1 MSDLISVEQAISLL
15 RANRIPLQT
24 ERVSIEHALGRRLT
38 KPIIANVARPSVA
51 LSAMDGY
58 AVQFENARTAG
69 GRLKVIGAAPAGHP
83 FSGSVRRGTAVRIFT
98 GSVVPDGADHIL
110 IQENAERDG
119 DDIVILEGA
128 EQPRHIRAPGIDFQ
142 LDDILVPAGALLAP
156 AHLAVAAAGNNP
168 TVEVERPL
176 RVGMLSNGDELRPP
190 GSDLQ
195 VGEVVNSNP
204 YGLAGLIARW
214 GGEPV
219 RLGVASDSIE
229 SIQAHIDAADVD
241 ILLPIGGASV
251 GDHDHMH
258 AAFTDRS
265 FEPVFKKI
273 AVRPGKPT
281 WFSRR
286 EKTLA
291 LGLPGNP
298 ASALV
303 CAQLFLVPLLGVD
316 WRTELISA
324 ALTHTLSDNGP
335 REHFMRARIE
345 INDDGELEV
354 TPAPS
359 QDSSLLS
366 TFVHHNALI
375 RRLVNEKAQN
385 SGDKVRV
392 LPIAPILQQSQQFEN
407 EKRVQILL

>member
-15 RANRIPLQT
+15 RANRIPPQT
-24 ERVSIEHALGRRLT
+24 ERISIVDALGRRLA
-38 KPIIANVARPSVA
+38 KPIIAHVARPSDA
-51 LSAMDGY
+51 MSAMDGY
-58 AVQFENARTAG
+58 AVQFYEARSAG
-69 GRLKVIGAAPAGHP
+69 TRLKVIGTAPAGHP

-98 GSVVPDGADHIL
+98 GSVVPDGADHVI
-110 IQENAERDG
+110 IQENTDRDG
-119 DDIVILEGA
+119 DDVVILEDS
-128 EQPRHIRAPGIDFQ
+128 EERRHIRAPGIDFQ
-142 LDDILVPAGALLAP
+142 LDDILVPAGTLLEP

-168 TVEVERPL
+168 TVHVERPL

-195 VGEVVNSNP
+195 AGEIVNSNP
-204 YGLAGLIARW
+204 YGLAGLIAGW

-258 AAFTDRS
+258 AAFTERG

-286 EKTLA
+286 DETLV

-298 ASALV
+298 ASAMV
-303 CAQLFLVPLLGVD
+303 CAILFLSPLLGVD
-316 WRTELISA
+316 WRTRLVSA
-324 ALTHTLSDNGP
+324 KLSQPVSGNGP

-345 INDDGELEV
+345 ISDEGELAV

-375 RRLVNEKAQN
+375 RRLANEKAQE
-385 SGDKVRV
+385 SGTSVRV
-392 LPIAPILQQSQQFEN
+392 LPIAPIL
-407 EKRVQILL
+407 